1 MSGLGLENKIK
12 AELPGDDQPER
23 RDLVEGSQLDA
34 NDWSWSGWPR
44 REGPTEVER
53 GAGGVELLRLQH
65 PANAFEARCRT
76 CEALHCHVDVLAS
89 DGKAMLLKY
98 CSSYLPKFSDSFAAE
113 LLNDQATDFALARR
127 ILADYH
133 PLQPEMLL
141 QLAAQQ
147 LPQFL
152 TKAVVRKVSV
162 PLPWRDR
169 GGAALPKWLE
179 NYMACPWRA
188 DMTCLEFL
196 RKAGPEGQVQQRY
209 RRLHKHLRVEAPL
222 EDWINTYGELGEVLV
237 SPIFYTRLG
246 DEYCG
251 QWLLLS
257 VPFRELDD
265 LWDSRALRVPERLR
279 FLALRLFKR
288 PGHWRNP
295 ACVRA
300 ELELE
305 ARQETYI
312 ANMLSMLAARIELV
326 DAYLSGQLRVED
338 DLAAGAGADLAADEF
353 LDPTLLAPEQE
364 LVRWNVVA
372 AAASAVATKWPDD
385 GAEAAGWADWLAE
398 PGSPSRAFAVL
409 GPAGSGKTTA
419 VELAVTEAVR
429 SGAHVGIACPTGML
443 AARYRRRFPDL
454 DVDTIHGMFSLYKA
468 ELQTLEMMLPY
479 DLIVIDEVG
488 QVPLWI
494 FERLL
499 RLWDAAGKRPALV
512 FVGDFAQLRSPDG
525 TTAKHSPRWREL
537 TVQHLTKMRRCKCPE
552 LRWKLELL
560 RGSMPSGKQLKNILR
575 GHRASRNSAPDE
587 QGEPTAETVK
597 QVLAETPKTLMLT
610 ITRKGADKLNRF
622 AVEALFGE
630 EERLDWLPC
639 DPEANVDN
647 FDGPR
652 QFEAAPTWT
661 PIFPGMRV
669 SLTRNLDKPHSF
681 VNGMMAT
688 VRRMRRCGVEVLT
701 DAGVVVLVHSY
712 TQDCELADGRW
723 ERVSYF
729 PMRLGYATTL
739 AKIQGATLAHATIWL
754 DAPFVEAAAYVAL
767 SRVQKDED
775 WRFLGTVTHHHC
787 VPAQLV

>member
-1 MSGLGLENKIK
+1 M
-12 AELPGDDQPER
+12 
-23 RDLVEGSQLDA
+23 
-34 NDWSWSGWPR
+34 
-44 REGPTEVER
+44 
-53 GAGGVELLRLQH
+53 
-65 PANAFEARCRT
+65 
-76 CEALHCHVDVLAS
+76 
-89 DGKAMLLKY
+89 
-98 CSSYLPKFSDSFAAE
+98 
-113 LLNDQATDFALARR
+113 ARR
-127 ILADYH
+127 L
-133 PLQPEMLL
+133 
-141 QLAAQQ
+141 
-147 LPQFL
+147 
-152 TKAVVRKVSV
+152 
-162 PLPWRDR
+162 
-169 GGAALPKWLE
+169 
-179 NYMACPWRA
+179 
-188 DMTCLEFL
+188 
-196 RKAGPEGQVQQRY
+196 
-209 RRLHKHLRVEAPL
+209 
-222 EDWINTYGELGEVLV
+222 
-237 SPIFYTRLG
+237 
-246 DEYCG
+246 
-251 QWLLLS
+251 
-257 VPFRELDD
+257 
-265 LWDSRALRVPERLR
+265 
-279 FLALRLFKR
+279 
-288 PGHWRNP
+288 
-295 ACVRA
+295 
-300 ELELE
+300 
-305 ARQETYI
+305 
-312 ANMLSMLAARIELV
+312 
-326 DAYLSGQLRVED
+326 
-338 DLAAGAGADLAADEF
+338 
-353 LDPTLLAPEQE
+353 
-364 LVRWNVVA
+364 
-372 AAASAVATKWPDD
+372 
-385 GAEAAGWADWLAE
+385 
-398 PGSPSRAFAVL
+398 L

-454 DVDTIHGMFSLYKA
+454 DVDTIHGVFSLYKA

-525 TTAKHSPRWREL
+525 TTAKHSSRWREL
-537 TVQHLTKMRRCKCPE
+537 TVHHLTQMRRCKCPE

-560 RGSMPSGKQLKNILR
+560 RGSMPSGQQLKKILR
-575 GHRASRNSAPDE
+575 GHRAPRNCAPDE
-587 QGEPTAETVK
+587 QGAPTAETVK

-622 AVEALFGE
+622 VLEALFGAE
-630 EERLDWLPC
+630 EPLDWLPC

-652 QFEAAPTWT
+652 QLEAAPAWT

-723 ERVSYF
+723 QRVSYF

-787 VPAQLV
+787 VPTQLV